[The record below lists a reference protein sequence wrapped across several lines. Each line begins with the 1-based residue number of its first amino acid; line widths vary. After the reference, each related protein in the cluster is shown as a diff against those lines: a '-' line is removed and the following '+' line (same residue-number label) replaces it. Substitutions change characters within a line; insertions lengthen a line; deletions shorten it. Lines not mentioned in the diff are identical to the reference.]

1 MGISLLSMVDAFL
14 TLNLLNNGADEI
26 NPIMAAL
33 LDRGTTAFTVCK
45 MAATGICVVA
55 LVVMSRYRFM
65 RLIRVEMVIYIVLA
79 AYASLVWYELW
90 LLQRPFDVMNL

>member
-1 MGISLLSMVDAFL
+1 
-14 TLNLLNNGADEI
+14 
-26 NPIMAAL
+26 
-33 LDRGTTAFTVCK
+33 
-45 MAATGICVVA
+45 
-55 LVVMSRYRFM
+55 M